1 MSSLN
6 TAQAHPVKWSLRL
19 LVPLAPKSFPP
30 VTMLVAWDPQESV
43 CVKEK
48 NKRLLEN
55 TVKWQ
60 LLFLPPIY
68 IKAKLTGLVEDSYGQ
83 PRWAWP
89 GLCLEP
95 LAMCPVPPENRAHKA
110 GR

>member
-1 MSSLN
+1 
-6 TAQAHPVKWSLRL
+6 
-19 LVPLAPKSFPP
+19 
-30 VTMLVAWDPQESV
+30 MLVAWDPQESV